1 MTGPLAGVKV
11 VQLGGIGPVP
21 FCGMMLSD
29 LGADVVVIHRTGE
42 AGSASLPVIDRGRR
56 SLAVDL
62 KQPEGVAVV
71 RRLIDEADAVIE
83 GFRPGVAERLG
94 FDPVELRKTN
104 PRLVFGRMTGFGQD
118 GPLAQAAGHD
128 IDYIA
133 LSGVLGAIGRKGEAP
148 VPPLN
153 LVGDFGGGAM
163 FLAVGV
169 LAGILSARATGE
181 GQDIDAAMVDGSALL
196 TAMQWGFAAHGIWN
210 LQERG
215 VNWLDTG
222 SHWYDTYR
230 CADGQYLALGAL
242 EPQFYA
248 ELVKGL
254 GLDVD
259 LGKQMDPA
267 SEAATRELFAATIAT
282 KTRDEWV
289 KTFEGLDAC
298 VAPVLTMAEAPTHPH
313 NIARGTFVEDSAGT
327 TQPAPAPRF
336 SGTPLAAPEPA
347 GVRGAQTGEILAE
360 LGYSAAEIEQL
371 REAGAVA

>member
-21 FCGMMLSD
+21 FCGMVLAD
-29 LGADVVVIHRTGE
+29 LGADVVVIHRTAE
-42 AGSASLPVIDRGRR
+42 AGSASIPVIDRGRR

-62 KQPEGVAVV
+62 KQADGVALV
-71 RRLIDEADAVIE
+71 RRLIDGADAVIE

-94 FDPVELRKTN
+94 FDPAELRTTN
-104 PRLVFGRMTGFGQD
+104 PRLVVGRMTGFGQD

-133 LSGVLGAIGRKGEAP
+133 LSGALGAIGRKGEAP

-169 LAGILSARATGE
+169 LAAVLSARTTGQ
-181 GQDIDAAMVDGSALL
+181 GQDVDAAMVDGSALL
-196 TAMQWGFAAHGIWN
+196 TAMQWGFAASGMWN
-210 LQERG
+210 LEERG

-230 CADGQYLALGAL
+230 CADGEYLALGAL

-248 ELVKGL
+248 DLVTGL
-254 GLDVD
+254 GVDVD
-259 LGKQMDPA
+259 LTKQMDPA
-267 SEAATRELFAATIAT
+267 AEAATRELFAATIAT
-282 KTRDEWV
+282 KTREEWV

-298 VAPVLTMAEAPTHPH
+298 VAPVLSMAEAPTHPH

-327 TQPAPAPRF
+327 VQPAPAPRF
-336 SGTPLAAPEPA
+336 TGTPLAAPAPA
-347 GVRGAQTGEILAE
+347 GVRGAETDAILAE
-360 LGYSAAEIEQL
+360 LGLAPEDIATLRAAGTV
-371 REAGAVA
+371 R